1 MSDNTKYIFLSPHLD
16 DAIFSCGDYISKLT
30 SEGEIVLVIPI
41 FSGYPLSQQL
51 QPSAKQFH
59 KLCNLGKYPIEERK
73 KEDRLACERLQC
85 DFRHLSYYECLYRK
99 DRNGNFLY
107 RHIYSKLKNEDTL
120 KNDII
125 KELLMHLDD
134 KCVVYCPLSLGDH
147 VDHVFVNSIGRA
159 LEFMRYKVIYY
170 EDFPYVSD
178 SSMVSYMGKTKEL
191 KMYQEELDEKHYEEL
206 DEKHYIDRISS
217 ILCYKSQILI
227 IWKSVEKLLNNIK
240 ELYLRNGAAY
250 SIRFWIKK

>member
-1 MSDNTKYIFLSPHLD
+1 MSNNTKYIFLSPHLD

-30 SEGEIVLVIPI
+30 SEGEIVLVITI

-107 RHIYSKLKNEDTL
+107 RHIYSELKNEDTL

-125 KELLMHLDD
+125 KELLMHLYD

-147 VDHVFVNSIGRA
+147 VAHVFVNSIGRA
-159 LEFMRYKVIYY
+159 LEFMRYKVI
-170 EDFPYVSD
+170 DLF
-178 SSMVSYMGKTKEL
+178 G
-191 KMYQEELDEKHYEEL
+191 
-206 DEKHYIDRISS
+206 I
-217 ILCYKSQILI
+217 
-227 IWKSVEKLLNNIK
+227 
-240 ELYLRNGAAY
+240 
-250 SIRFWIKK
+250 

>member
-1 MSDNTKYIFLSPHLD
+1 
-16 DAIFSCGDYISKLT
+16 
-30 SEGEIVLVIPI
+30 
-41 FSGYPLSQQL
+41 
-51 QPSAKQFH
+51 
-59 KLCNLGKYPIEERK
+59 
-73 KEDRLACERLQC
+73 
-85 DFRHLSYYECLYRK
+85 
-99 DRNGNFLY
+99 
-107 RHIYSKLKNEDTL
+107 
-120 KNDII
+120 
-125 KELLMHLDD
+125 MHLDD

-191 KMYQEELDEKHYEEL
+191 KMYQEELDEKHYV
-206 DEKHYIDRISS
+206 DRISS

-240 ELYLRNGAAY
+240 ELYLRNGAVY
-250 SIRFWIKK
+250 SIIFWIKK

>member
-1 MSDNTKYIFLSPHLD
+1 
-16 DAIFSCGDYISKLT
+16 
-30 SEGEIVLVIPI
+30 
-41 FSGYPLSQQL
+41 
-51 QPSAKQFH
+51 
-59 KLCNLGKYPIEERK
+59 
-73 KEDRLACERLQC
+73 
-85 DFRHLSYYECLYRK
+85 
-99 DRNGNFLY
+99 
-107 RHIYSKLKNEDTL
+107 
-120 KNDII
+120 
-125 KELLMHLDD
+125 MHLDD

-191 KMYQEELDEKHYEEL
+191 KMYQEELY
-206 DEKHYIDRISS
+206 EKHYIDRISS

-240 ELYLRNGAAY
+240 ELYLRNGAVY
-250 SIRFWIKK
+250 SIIFWIKK

>member
-1 MSDNTKYIFLSPHLD
+1 
-16 DAIFSCGDYISKLT
+16 
-30 SEGEIVLVIPI
+30 
-41 FSGYPLSQQL
+41 
-51 QPSAKQFH
+51 
-59 KLCNLGKYPIEERK
+59 
-73 KEDRLACERLQC
+73 
-85 DFRHLSYYECLYRK
+85 
-99 DRNGNFLY
+99 
-107 RHIYSKLKNEDTL
+107 
-120 KNDII
+120 
-125 KELLMHLDD
+125 MHLDD

-191 KMYQEELDEKHYEEL
+191 KMYQEELDEKHY
-206 DEKHYIDRISS
+206 IDRISS

-240 ELYLRNGAAY
+240 ELYRIYIICNNF
-250 SIRFWIKK
+250 IFWIKK

>member
-1 MSDNTKYIFLSPHLD
+1 MSNNTKYIFLSPHLD

-30 SEGEIVLVIPI
+30 SEGEIVLVITI

-107 RHIYSKLKNEDTL
+107 RHIYSELKNEDTL

-147 VDHVFVNSIGRA
+147 IDHVFVNSIGRA

-178 SSMVSYMGKTKEL
+178 SSMVSYMGK
-191 KMYQEELDEKHYEEL
+191 
-206 DEKHYIDRISS
+206 
-217 ILCYKSQILI
+217 
-227 IWKSVEKLLNNIK
+227 
-240 ELYLRNGAAY
+240 
-250 SIRFWIKK
+250 

>member
-1 MSDNTKYIFLSPHLD
+1 M
-16 DAIFSCGDYISKLT
+16 
-30 SEGEIVLVIPI
+30 
-41 FSGYPLSQQL
+41 
-51 QPSAKQFH
+51 
-59 KLCNLGKYPIEERK
+59 CNLGKYPIEERK

-107 RHIYSKLKNEDTL
+107 RHIYSELKNEDTL

-170 EDFPYVSD
+170 EDFQYVSD
-178 SSMVSYMGKTKEL
+178 SSMVGYMGKTKEL
-191 KMYQEELDEKHYEEL
+191 KMYQEELDK
-206 DEKHYIDRISS
+206 KHYIDRISS
-217 ILCYKSQILI
+217 ISCYKSQILI

>member
-1 MSDNTKYIFLSPHLD
+1 MSNNTKYIFLSPHLD

-30 SEGEIVLVIPI
+30 SEGEIVLVITI

-59 KLCNLGKYPIEERK
+59 KLCNLGKYPIE
-73 KEDRLACERLQC
+73 
-85 DFRHLSYYECLYRK
+85 

-107 RHIYSKLKNEDTL
+107 RHIYSELKNEDTL

-191 KMYQEELDEKHYEEL
+191 KMYQEELDEK
-206 DEKHYIDRISS
+206 I
-217 ILCYKSQILI
+217 ILI
-227 IWKSVEKLLNNIK
+227 EYHQYCAIN
-240 ELYLRNGAAY
+240 LR
-250 SIRFWIKK
+250 F

>member
-1 MSDNTKYIFLSPHLD
+1 MSNNTKYIFLSPHLD
-16 DAIFSCGDYISKLT
+16 DAIFSCSDYISKLT
-30 SEGEIVLVIPI
+30 SEGEIVLVITI

-107 RHIYSKLKNEDTL
+107 RHIYSELKNEDTL

-178 SSMVSYMGKTKEL
+178 SSMVSYM
-191 KMYQEELDEKHYEEL
+191 
-206 DEKHYIDRISS
+206 
-217 ILCYKSQILI
+217 
-227 IWKSVEKLLNNIK
+227 
-240 ELYLRNGAAY
+240 
-250 SIRFWIKK
+250 